1 MKPKSNRKGYL
12 VPIITTP
19 AQAMAETRDST
30 VNFGM
35 HTLMGGS
42 MNIKFPDD
50 PPVVYMTQ

>member
-1 MKPKSNRKGYL
+1 MSAKKDRKSYL

-19 AQAMAETRDST
+19 AEAMAEKWDST

-35 HTLMGGS
+35 ETLMGGS